1 MKADNMHIQ
10 VHEFS
15 KKVEQLLSELI
26 SVQCGGAFKEQ
37 FLTSLQVCRLKLP
50 LLHYCFLVRLDKSQF
65 CSSTCPKKIL

>member
-1 MKADNMHIQ
+1 MKADNMQIQ

-50 LLHYCFLVRLDKSQF
+50 LLHYCFLVRLDKS
-65 CSSTCPKKIL
+65 